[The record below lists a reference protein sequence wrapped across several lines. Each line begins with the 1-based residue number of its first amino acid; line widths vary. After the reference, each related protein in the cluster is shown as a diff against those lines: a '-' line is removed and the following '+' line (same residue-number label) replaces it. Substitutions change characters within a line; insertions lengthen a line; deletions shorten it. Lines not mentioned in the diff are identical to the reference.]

1 MSQVGNAANALF
13 NFGVMKLQESDIT
26 FHFVQ
31 GERLQTVTFKRAED
45 FKKHS
50 SLLTNAVR
58 EGFKALGTD
67 LAGELMSNM
76 AKFCLDVI

>member
-1 MSQVGNAANALF
+1 M
-13 NFGVMKLQESDIT
+13 
-26 FHFVQ
+26 
-31 GERLQTVTFKRAED
+31 TFKRAED

>member
-1 MSQVGNAANALF
+1 M
-13 NFGVMKLQESDIT
+13 
-26 FHFVQ
+26 
-31 GERLQTVTFKRAED
+31 TFKRAED

-67 LAGELMSNM
+67 LAGELMSVGLNM
-76 AKFCLDVI
+76 ANCFLDVI

>member
-1 MSQVGNAANALF
+1 MCQVGNAANVLF
-13 NFGVMKLQESDIT
+13 NFGVMILQESDIT
-26 FHFVQ
+26 HFVQ

-67 LAGELMSNM
+67 LAGELMSNV